1 MINYLL
7 LRDPEG
13 ASRER
18 YIKRRRG
25 KVQGFFGKKDFV
37 ARWTMKGERSWSRE
51 NREGTSARRETAC
64 SRSKITER
72 EISKSFIQANKIQP
86 NFICRK
92 KKKKRKEMISNKCRL
107 RRGSV
112 IEFHREIKCT
122 FRKGENLHNEGS
134 KDPAFR
140 TRLDPLSIIGIRE
153 RRRSR
158 ASQRR
163 FYSVNVVL

>member
-1 MINYLL
+1 MIDYLL

-72 EISKSFIQANKIQP
+72 EISKSFIQTNKIQP

-92 KKKKRKEMISNKCRL
+92 KKKKKEKEWFRISVVYVAAQWLNFIEKLNVHSERGKIFTTKDRKILLFE
-107 RRGSV
+107 
-112 IEFHREIKCT
+112 
-122 FRKGENLHNEGS
+122 
-134 KDPAFR
+134 
-140 TRLDPLSIIGIRE
+140 LDSIH
-153 RRRSR
+153 
-158 ASQRR
+158 
-163 FYSVNVVL
+163 YWL